1 NELDRKNRNNHND
14 NYKELYRL
22 KQVIKD
28 LVLDSGES
36 DAEVVQARE
45 GEETLNDRLDIME
58 DKTEN
63 VSKNM
68 EELEEDL
75 TKETEDRLQ
84 ATLDEVEDTVQ
95 DIIEANEFKGAMV
108 VMAKNKNVKHE
119 NGLCANGI
127 KLFIIC
133 LDFGA
138 VTTIRGLLFR
148 KVLKK

>member
-1 NELDRKNRNNHND
+1 D

-22 KQVIKD
+22 KQVIND

-36 DAEVVQARE
+36 DAEVVQARA

-58 DKTEN
+58 YKTEN

-84 ATLDEVEDTVQ
+84 ATLDEVEDTAQ
-95 DIIEANEFKGAMV
+95 DIIEANEFKGAMLV
-108 VMAKNKNVKHE
+108 LNEDKNAK
-119 NGLCANGI
+119 
-127 KLFIIC
+127 
-133 LDFGA
+133 DS
-138 VTTIRGLLFR
+138 T
-148 KVLKK
+148 